1 MSAEPELL
9 LLSHIQTT
17 LTANPEAK
25 QREIAAELGL
35 SLGMTNIVLRRFA
48 NRGWILAK
56 RLSARNIRYALTVEG
71 MNEIA
76 HRSYRCLRRT
86 FAEVRNC
93 RAAVEK
99 YVMQAKVQGCTKVC
113 LYGESDI
120 AFIIEWAARSAG
132 LEFVQMPAP
141 EEAAGMRTDTLGIT
155 GEGTD
160 DAAAERLGEKGC
172 VSVYEM
178 AGRES
183 EETVV

>member
-1 MSAEPELL
+1 MTAEPELQ
-9 LLSHIQTT
+9 LLSNIQTA

-56 RLSARNIRYALTVEG
+56 RLSARNIRYALTPEG

-86 FAEVRNC
+86 FAEVREC
-93 RAAVEK
+93 RAAVERC
-99 YVMQAKVQGCTKVC
+99 VMQAKARGCTRVC

-132 LEFVQMPAP
+132 LEFAQLPVPERAAEAPA
-141 EEAAGMRTDTLGIT
+141 GTLGIT

-160 DAAAERLGEKGC
+160 GAAAEWLAAQGC
-172 VSVYEM
+172 VSVYEA
-178 AGRES
+178 AGRE
-183 EETVV
+183 EKE